1 MNNTFE
7 LFKFFLFLNELN
19 LIYQSLTGIVT
30 SFNFIPI
37 VLVPWDRFLL
47 YHIPIRHLY
56 IF

>member
-7 LFKFFLFLNELN
+7 LFKIFLFLNELN